1 MNKKETEK
9 FKSKLLAEKSELET
23 ELSSVGQR
31 SSSNSKVWEPNTA
44 GMEVDSADENE
55 VADKF
60 EEYEGNSG
68 ILSQLETQLSEVDA
82 ALDRIEKGTYSICEK
97 CGKPIEKDRLEASPT
112 ARFSIKHSH

>member
-1 MNKKETEK
+1 MNKKDIEGLK
-9 FKSKLLAEKSELET
+9 KRLIAEKTELET

-31 SSSNSKVWEPNTA
+31 SSSNPNIWEANTG
-44 GMEVDSADENE
+44 GMEIDSADENE

-68 ILSQLETQLSEVDA
+68 ILSQLESQFLEVRA
-82 ALDRIEKGTYSICEK
+82 ALDRIEKGTYGMCEK
-97 CGKPIEKDRLEASPT
+97 CGKPIEKERLEASPT